1 MTFESFFLQAGRQRS
16 RQMFWRGRQTRNRG
30 KYHNSCL
37 SFSSNMEFAKCEAK
51 QILICFKCTAPHKWS
66 LLLHPLLVNSKAWYL
81 PFLGGKVITKMIPGG
96 KGFLNCATQVKK
108 EKEGGKN
115 ILWLNA
121 GDFYQGITSA
131 CTKNNYQKLQS
142 HFHKQSHQHQ

>member
-1 MTFESFFLQAGRQRS
+1 M
-16 RQMFWRGRQTRNRG
+16 
-30 KYHNSCL
+30 
-37 SFSSNMEFAKCEAK
+37 
-51 QILICFKCTAPHKWS
+51 
-66 LLLHPLLVNSKAWYL
+66 
-81 PFLGGKVITKMIPGG
+81 ITKMIPGG

-131 CTKNNYQKLQS
+131 
-142 HFHKQSHQHQ
+142 

>member
-1 MTFESFFLQAGRQRS
+1 MVL
-16 RQMFWRGRQTRNRG
+16 
-30 KYHNSCL
+30 
-37 SFSSNMEFAKCEAK
+37 
-51 QILICFKCTAPHKWS
+51 
-66 LLLHPLLVNSKAWYL
+66 
-81 PFLGGKVITKMIPGG
+81 GG

-131 CTKNNYQKLQS
+131 
-142 HFHKQSHQHQ
+142 